1 MEGCHPRIAPVHTA
15 DVDEETRKLLAVLGR
30 RNGEQP
36 DNIFA
41 TLARHPDL
49 LRSFL
54 PLGSHILL
62 TSTLL
67 PRDREILILRVAWL
81 CRSEYEWGQ
90 HVEIARRSGLSADEI
105 NRIREGAAAPGWSA
119 PEAWLI
125 RAVDELHRDAMVS
138 EATWQGLAA
147 SYDTRQLMD
156 LVFTVGQYH
165 MVAMALKTFGVQLD
179 ERLSGDTGFHDQQP

>member
-1 MEGCHPRIAPVHTA
+1 MEGHLPRIPPVRTA

-30 RNGEQP
+30 RNGGQP

-62 TSTLL
+62 ASTLT

-105 NRIREGAAAPGWSA
+105 NRIREGAAAPGWSD

-125 RAVDELHRDAMVS
+125 CAVDELHRDAMVS